1 MTPETLLERPS
12 PPSGY
17 PAHHERYVVLS
28 NGATLFLRPV
38 KPADRE
44 ALLALHADLSPESAY
59 ARFLGFRPDLPGLLT
74 RMVAVNYRSDFTLV
88 AEAEGRIV
96 AVASY
101 FGGTAHPNR
110 AEVAFTVSDKWQG
123 LGIGTLLLERLA
135 PVALEGGVEYFDAW
149 TREDNSQMLAVF
161 RDCGFTIGTQ
171 WDGSLVKVSLDL
183 SVTDEYTER
192 HAERAARAAY
202 QSIKPFF
209 EPRTVAVIGASRS
222 RAKVGGQMF
231 WNLKSAGFTGELYA
245 VNPSGEE
252 IEGIRAYK
260 SVAEIPG
267 SVDLAVITVPAR
279 FVDGAVDECIRK
291 GIKALVVISAGFA
304 EVGPEGRAAQDAV
317 LERVRRAGVRLVGP
331 NCMGLLNTDPAFT
344 LNSTFASHLP
354 PRGRLSMSTQSGAL
368 GLAVLDYAKR
378 LDLGISSFVSVGNK
392 ADVSGNDLIQYWTLD
407 ENTDVILLY
416 LESFGNPRRFAEIAR
431 RTSRLK
437 PIVAVKAGRSQAGHR
452 AAQSH
457 TGALATDDA
466 VVEALFDQ
474 CGVIRTHTLEELF
487 DVAGLLA
494 HQPLPAGS
502 RVAILTNAGG
512 AAILAADACEA
523 EGLDVAPIRADTVAS
538 LRQFLPAAAS
548 TSNPI
553 DMIASASPEHYRR
566 AIPALLADPNVDSLI
581 VVYVPP
587 VLSDPQAVADAIA
600 AGVRDA
606 DSRKPVLVTFTSAAG
621 APPSLAGL
629 PTYAFPERAA
639 TALARV
645 AKYAAWTHHAPSLV
659 RSDPGFDRMA
669 VRHRVQAAVGA
680 GQTWLDPLA
689 VDEILRA
696 TGIPTVQARFFRT
709 DNEAA
714 IGAHAIGFPVAVKAV
729 GAAIVHKSEMKA
741 VHLGLADE
749 DAVRQACRTLGERLG
764 PQLEGF
770 LVQAMAPDAP
780 EFLVGCVND
789 PLFGPVIACGA
800 GGTLAELLGDVAFR
814 LPPLNTGE
822 ASSMIDGLRSAR
834 LLRGFRKA
842 APRDEAALTQTLV
855 RIAALV
861 DACPEIVEIDLN
873 PVRVYEQGA
882 LVLDAR
888 MRVAAPHRS
897 AVSQRV
903 DY

>member
-1 MTPETLLERPS
+1 MTPEAMLERQPS
-12 PPSGY
+12 PHGY
-17 PAHHERYVVLS
+17 PSHHERYVVLS
-28 NGATLFLRPV
+28 TGATLFLRPV
-38 KPADRE
+38 KPSDRQ
-44 ALLALHADLSPESAY
+44 ALVALHADLSPESAY
-59 ARFLGFRPDLPGLLT
+59 LRFLGLRPDLASLLN
-74 RMVAVNYRSDFTLV
+74 RMVDVNYRSDVTLI

-101 FGGTAHPNR
+101 FGSAAHPNR
-110 AEVAFTVSDKWQG
+110 AEVAFTVSDRWQG
-123 LGIGTLLLERLA
+123 LGIGTLMLERLA
-135 PVALEGGVEYFDAW
+135 PIALEAGIEYFDAW

-192 HAERAARAAY
+192 HAERSARAAY
-202 QSIKPFF
+202 HSIKPFF
-209 EPRTVAVIGASRS
+209 EPRSVAVIGASRS
-222 RAKVGGQMF
+222 RGKVGGQML
-231 WNLKSAGFTGELYA
+231 WNIKSAGFRGDLYA
-245 VNPSGEE
+245 VNPSGGE
-252 IEGIRAYK
+252 IDGVRSYK
-260 SVAEIPG
+260 TVSDIPG
-267 SVDLAVITVPAR
+267 PVDLAVITVPAKL
-279 FVDGAVDECIRK
+279 VEGAVDECIRK

-331 NCMGLLNTDPAFT
+331 NCMGLLNTDPAFS
-344 LNSTFASHLP
+344 LNSTFASRLP
-354 PRGRLSMSTQSGAL
+354 PRGRVSMSTQSGAL
-368 GLAVLDYAKR
+368 GLAVLDYAQR

-416 LESFGNPRRFAEIAR
+416 LESFGNPRRFAEIVR
-431 RTSRLK
+431 RTSRRK

-466 VVEALFDQ
+466 VVEALFEQ

-487 DVAGLLA
+487 DVAALLA
-494 HQPLPAGS
+494 HQPLPAGR

-523 EGLDVAPIRADTVAS
+523 DGLDVAPIRADTVAA

-587 VLSDPQAVADAIA
+587 VLSDPQAVAEAIA

-606 DSRKPVLVTFTSAAG
+606 GSGKPVLVTFTSAAG

-645 AKYAAWTHHAPSLV
+645 AQYAVWRQATPPL
-659 RSDPGFDRMA
+659 RIDPGFDRVA
-669 VRHRVQAAVGA
+669 VRQRLQAAVAA
-680 GQTWLDPLA
+680 GQSWLDPLT
-689 VDEILRA
+689 VDEVLRA
-696 TGIPTVQARFFRT
+696 TGISTVQARFFPSE
-709 DNEAA
+709 NEAA
-714 IGAHAIGFPVAVKAV
+714 LGAAAIGFPVAVKAV

-749 DAVRQACRTLGERLG
+749 EAVRRACQTLGERLG

-770 LVQAMAPDAP
+770 LVQAMAPEAP

-789 PLFGPVIACGA
+789 PMFGPVIACGA

-814 LPPLNTGE
+814 LPPLSAAE
-822 ASSMIDGLRSAR
+822 AASMIDDLRSAR
-834 LLRGFRKA
+834 LLRGFRNS
-842 APRDEAALTQTLV
+842 APRDEEALKQTLV
-855 RIAALV
+855 KIAALV

-873 PVRVYEQGA
+873 PVRVYEQGS

-888 MRVAAPHRS
+888 MRVAALHRS